1 VGGTST
7 PHLADEYIRLV
18 PGSNTYSSQHLKTH
32 SKPFKCEHCE
42 KAFALRSD
50 LARHVSTRHR
60 VGQPEFRCTFKRC
73 DTPFKRKDNLL
84 QHMRDVHGKQNRE
97 ADLVSRVQLKV
108 PNSGT
113 QEAIVESSMEEETY
127 NYQVSPTTI
136 LQAAS
141 AGNIALLESAW
152 SCGASLDMTGDD
164 GSTALHSAA
173 RAGRATAVK
182 RLLELRCSPTVTNR
196 WMRTPLHEAILGQDL
211 ETVAAFLQERMY
223 TVDTQTLH
231 ITIQNFKPDITRSI
245 LEHFELGQNKFTA
258 RTVLHFAA
266 KFGRAEIVE
275 DLMANSILHVNELLH
290 QGYRALHTA
299 AKHGHNEVVQKLLL
313 QEDVKVNVVTSKR
326 RHTPLH
332 MAANHGHEEVVK
344 TLLAVDH
351 LEIDNKDSGLD
362 AALHCAI
369 QKGHSSIALLL
380 LRDRRHAVACQNSQN
395 MYSSRAFTQAV
406 MMRCTSVASVL
417 LTDPS
422 IDINRMYHLR
432 PDGSFRPLHAAA
444 RSNDLVIIKSL
455 LVRKDLEPNA
465 RLVNGETPLHCAI
478 KSGHIEATKLL
489 LQHKNTNPNLSD
501 DWGNIPLH
509 SAMLGNCIDIVKLLL
524 QHKDINPNLQD
535 KDGNTPLHCALL
547 WDRIEVAK
555 LLLAHGRLDI
565 SKGEPSR
572 APFAWLISKKWP
584 DETVLEIA
592 TRRDQTEIVEILSTR
607 GGVRL
612 QQATSAQACS
622 ASGQPDL
629 ASFDLDHMLKP

>member
-1 VGGTST
+1 MGGTST

-422 IDINRMYHLR
+422 IDINHRCYLK
-432 PDGSFRPLHAAA
+432 PFGFFRPLHAAA

-455 LVRKDLEPNA
+455 LVRKDLDPERNA
-465 RLVNGETPLHCAI
+465 RLDYGETPLHCAI

-489 LQHKNTNPNLSD
+489 LQHKIT
-501 DWGNIPLH
+501 
-509 SAMLGNCIDIVKLLL
+509 
-524 QHKDINPNLQD
+524 NPNLQD

-565 SKGEPSR
+565 SNGEPFRSTKVW
-572 APFAWLISKKWP
+572 PTSKETP

-592 TRRDQTEIVEILSTR
+592 TRREQTEIVEILNSR
-607 GGVRL
+607 GGVSV
-612 QQATSAQACS
+612 QQAISAQACS
-622 ASGQPDL
+622 ASGQPDSGQL
-629 ASFDLDHMLKP
+629 RP